1 MMERRMMMEM
11 KKNLMALE
19 TLLQRKCRIQLAPK
33 VIRGEEKKMDKTMA
47 LKRKLQFAIISRREG
62 AVMGS
67 QGSKVLM
74 GLRSA
79 LSDTPGFVA
88 GCCVMVIGAEV
99 AAEDLKMD
107 AKSSMMSKCVSSR

>member
-1 MMERRMMMEM
+1 MKM
-11 KKNLMALE
+11 KKNLRALD
-19 TLLQRKCRIQLAPK
+19 TLLQRKGQMPLAPK
-33 VIRGEEKKMDKTMA
+33 AIRGEVQKKGKTMA
-47 LKRKLQFAIISRREG
+47 LKRKPQFAIISRREG